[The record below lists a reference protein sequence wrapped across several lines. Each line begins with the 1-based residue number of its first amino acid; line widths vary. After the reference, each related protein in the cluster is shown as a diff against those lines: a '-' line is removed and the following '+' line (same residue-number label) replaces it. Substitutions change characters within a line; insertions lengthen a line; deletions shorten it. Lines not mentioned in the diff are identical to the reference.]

1 MSQSV
6 SFCRSVAF
14 MTVPFAAQVF
24 RTSRRGGVG
33 ADLSAAIA
41 RAAAEG
47 LIRHLG
53 AIVRFNF
60 QTAQAPVLVSQDVA
74 DPDNGVP
81 RRIGDKPERVE

>member
-14 MTVPFAAQVF
+14 MTVPFAAQVS
-24 RTSRRGGVG
+24 RTSRRGGG

-41 RAAAEG
+41 RTAAEG

-60 QTAQAPVLVSQDVA
+60 QTAQALVLVSQDVA